1 MFTKLESYSV
11 AWLLNLCP
19 SPDEQKVNLDI
30 TDDDDDEGDEENLT
44 VEGCVVESCPVV
56 GCQASQ
62 VQLGVVTRPRHGAG
76 VTLEE
81 VEGGA
86 LVEIFLWVFQHSEDD
101 GLGGGEDDGQHP
113 GHGHHQPEGE
123 GGHFTHILALPGS
136 SPLAGSVQG
145 GQWVADADV
154 PGGGGPDYYA
164 VT

>member
-1 MFTKLESYSV
+1 MFTKLESYSG

-30 TDDDDDEGDEENLT
+30 TDDDDDERDEENLT

-81 VEGGA
+81 VVGGA

-101 GLGGGEDDGQHP
+101 GLGGGEDDGQQP
-113 GHGHHQPEGE
+113 GHGHHQPGE
-123 GGHFTHILALPGS
+123 SVDTIHTFYHYLPYLALLLW
-136 SPLAGSVQG
+136 LAVFREDNGLLMLMYLVVV
-145 GQWVADADV
+145 GQI
-154 PGGGGPDYYA
+154 
-164 VT
+164 TT